1 MRCWR
6 RAPVELLVL
15 LAIGASGCVTQPAL
29 LLPTPPTL
37 NADQVQRGAFV
48 FRDARI
54 SPDGLRSCATC
65 HPGGGS
71 NGGVYRTGTEA
82 EPGSRGAR
90 NVSALRGLWQT
101 APYLWDGSLP
111 DARSAIER
119 MLAVEMGGAAL
130 PTYDLDAL
138 EAYVLSFESF
148 DRGRLEPDGTP
159 VEPVT
164 LAARRGAAVYLKAKC
179 DECHPAPAYF
189 VPKRSDVGTGMSVDV
204 PTLRG
209 VPSTP
214 PYGHDGRWATLEEAV
229 EAMLRARQVELSERE
244 RTQLVEYL
252 KLF

>member
-1 MRCWR
+1 MRCWK
-6 RAPVELLVL
+6 RAPAKLLL
-15 LAIGASGCVTQPAL
+15 LAIGASSCVTQPGAP
-29 LLPTPPTL
+29 LPAPPTL
-37 NADQVQRGAFV
+37 NPDQVQRGAFV

-71 NGGVYRTGTEA
+71 NGGVYRGGVEA
-82 EPGSRGAR
+82 EPGSRGVR
-90 NVSALRGLWQT
+90 NVSALRGAWQT

-111 DARSAIER
+111 DVRYAIER
-119 MLAVEMGGAAL
+119 MLAVEMGGAEL
-130 PTYDLDAL
+130 PAYDLDAL
-138 EAYVLSFESF
+138 EAYVLSFEPF

-179 DECHPAPAYF
+179 DGCHPAPAYF
-189 VPKRSDVGTGMSVDV
+189 VPELFDVGTGMPVDV

-229 EAMLRARQVELSERE
+229 DAMLRARKVELSERE